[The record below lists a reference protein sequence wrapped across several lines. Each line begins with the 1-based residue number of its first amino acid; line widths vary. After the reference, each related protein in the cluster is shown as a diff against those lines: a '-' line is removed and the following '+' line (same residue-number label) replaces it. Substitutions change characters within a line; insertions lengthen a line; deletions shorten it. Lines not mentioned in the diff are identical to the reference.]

1 MATYETA
8 VDKFIEVKGMKYAYR
23 LFGKSSGIPLV
34 FNIHFRGTMDHWDP
48 DFINPLAATRPILLV
63 DNSGI
68 GRSGG
73 TVPQSFKEWA
83 QNIVDVIEALGIKQ
97 VDVLGFSMGGFVA
110 QLIALNNPN
119 LVRKLVLAGTGPS
132 EGPGVVK
139 GASEPIGMLATAA
152 TEEDNHQGFLKTFY
166 TLSDKKQ
173 AIGEKWWKR
182 MTSARKDRSD
192 YLGPEGT
199 QNQIA
204 AVLKWLGGEFREDG
218 SYDRLGELTLPVF
231 IANGSNDILVPTE
244 NSYVMFKQMVNAEA
258 HLHLFP
264 DSGHGFLNEYAS
276 TYSTMVIDFLDG
288 RW

>member
-8 VDKFIEVKGMKYAYR
+8 VDKFIEVKGTKYAYR
-23 LFGKSSGIPLV
+23 LFGTSSGIPLV

-73 TVPQSFKEWA
+73 TVPQSYKDWA
-83 QNIVDVIEALGIKQ
+83 QNIVSVIEALGITQ

-139 GASEPIGMLATAA
+139 GAPEHVGMLSTASN
-152 TEEDNHQGFLKTFY
+152 EEENHQGFLKTFY

-231 IANGSNDILVPTE
+231 IANGSNDVLVPTE
-244 NSYVMFKQMVNAEA
+244 NSYVMFTKMVNAEA
-258 HLHLFP
+258 HLHIFP

-288 RW
+288 KW